1 MTDTAFDTTTITA
14 AIEDLTGDYQLDP
27 AHSQLA
33 FVARYAMVTKVRGL
47 FTDFEGRVHIDALDP
62 SRSTAELRINAA
74 SIDTGQEQRD
84 AHLRNADFFDVEN
97 HPEIVFTSRS
107 VAPLDD
113 DRYRVTGDLVIKGV
127 SRPVSVDLEY
137 TGSAK
142 DPFGNLR
149 AGFEGS
155 AEINRK
161 DWGLNWNAAL
171 ETGGFLVGDKIKL
184 ELDISAIKATPTA

>member
-1 MTDTAFDTTTITA
+1 MTDTLTTV
-14 AIEDLTGDYQLDP
+14 AIEDLTGEYQLDP

-47 FTDFEGRVHIDALDP
+47 FTDFEGTVHIDAESP
-62 SRSTAELRINAA
+62 TSSTAELRIKAA
-74 SIDTGQEQRD
+74 SIDTGQDQRD
-84 AHLRNADFFDVEN
+84 AHLRNEDFFDVEN
-97 HPEIVFTSRS
+97 HPEIVFTTTR
-107 VAPLDD
+107 VEPLDD
-113 DRYRVTGDLVIKGV
+113 DRYRVTGDLAIKGV

-149 AGFEGS
+149 AGFEGRG
-155 AEINRK
+155 EINRK

-184 ELDISAIKATPTA
+184 ELDISAIKVTPTA